1 MIGYTIAGVIVL
13 AACYLGWHLIPVII
27 LRVKQAYTLSFVNRV
42 MCFMVVFGVIGL
54 YFIGLPSFEGVVKS
68 LVGSPLHS
76 LLKSIPFSS
85 LVERVSIFT
94 LSTGLWLSVNLGE
107 IYIKLLRTSK
117 PALDKML
124 ANAIAKSQSTKPSEA
139 DGFEVRLIKSQQRK
153 AKGSSLSNA
162 TAVCFASFLV
172 DTIIAVTQNPVLK
185 KDADIDML
193 LKVGDMSVLNLE
205 AMGTLLVMVCGL
217 SVLAVIFEQF
227 SDVATTPKSLPPAQ

>member
-1 MIGYTIAGVIVL
+1 MIGYSIAGLIILV
-13 AACYLGWHLIPVII
+13 ACWLGWHLIPVII

-54 YFIGLPSFEGVVKS
+54 YLIGMPSFEGVIKS
-68 LVGSPLHS
+68 LVGAPIHS
-76 LLKSIPFSS
+76 LIKSVPFSS

-94 LSTGLWLSVNLGE
+94 LSTGLWLAVNLGE
-107 IYIKLLRTSK
+107 IYLKLMRTSK

-124 ANAIAKSQSTKPSEA
+124 ATAIAKSQMKPNPA
-139 DGFEVRLIKSQQRK
+139 DGFEIRLIKSQQRK

-162 TAVCFASFLV
+162 TAVCFASFIV

-185 KDADIDML
+185 PDADIDMF
-193 LKVGDMSVLNLE
+193 LKIGDMSVLNVE
-205 AMGTLLVMVCGL
+205 AVGTLLVMVCGL

-227 SDVATTPKSLPPAQ
+227 SDVEPSPRALPPGQ

>member
-1 MIGYTIAGVIVL
+1 MIGYLIAGVIVL
-13 AACYLGWHLIPVII
+13 AACWLGWHLIPVII

-54 YFIGLPSFEGVVKS
+54 YFIGMPSFEGVIKS
-68 LVGSPLHS
+68 LVGSPIHS
-76 LLKSIPFSS
+76 LLKSIPFAA

-94 LSTGLWLSVNLGE
+94 LATGLWLSVNLGE

-124 ANAIAKSQSTKPSEA
+124 ANSIAKSQLKPTET
-139 DGFEVRLIKSQQRK
+139 DGFEIRLIKSQQRK

-162 TAVCFASFLV
+162 TAVCFVSFIV
-172 DTIIAVTQNPVLK
+172 DTAIAVTQNPVLK
-185 KDADIDML
+185 PDADIDML
-193 LKVGDMSVLNLE
+193 LKIGDISVLNLE
-205 AMGTLLVMVCGL
+205 SVGTLLVMVCGL

-227 SDVATTPKSLPPAQ
+227 SDVAAAPKSLPPAQ